1 MNGTNLCVF
10 KAARINREKPD
21 KNKRKD
27 YERADRC
34 DLREKK
40 QAERTGLYGGTVRVH
55 AVRRR
60 GYMDRDKL
68 NE

>member
-10 KAARINREKPD
+10 EAVRINREKSD

-34 DLREKK
+34 VLREKK
-40 QAERTGLYGGTVRVH
+40 QVERTGFYSGAVRMH
-55 AVRRR
+55 AVRRC
-60 GYMDRDKL
+60 GYMDRYKL
-68 NE
+68 DE